1 MLDVILDK
9 HYLGGLKAA
18 SENLTDLPK
27 VSQLTQGPDELLAG
41 FPERLC
47 EADWVFTPTVQMPP
61 TSNQ

>member
-27 VSQLTQGPDELLAG
+27 VSQLTQGPDELPAG
-41 FPERLC
+41 FPERLP
-47 EADWVFTPTVQMPP
+47 EADRVFTPTI
-61 TSNQ
+61 